1 MAQSKKDLLKR
12 LQRRCLAAGRAC
24 AYTAYTAGDIA
35 LLDTYSQLRQDIRA
49 ARESLRCPRSAD
61 LTQVSFSATCQ
72 HVDYLRTRLITLQKR
87 LIASP
92 HLHSS
97 S

>member
-35 LLDTYSQLRQDIRA
+35 LLDTYSQLRLDIQE
-49 ARESLRCPRSAD
+49 ARERLHCPRSAD
-61 LTQVSFSATCQ
+61 LEQVSFPMTCQ
-72 HVDYLRTRLITLQKR
+72 HVDHLRMRMVTLQQRLIP
-87 LIASP
+87 SP
-92 HLHSS
+92 HLPSS
-97 S
+97 L